1 MANSKYWKDL
11 RNKEND
17 KIKKYKDQIK
27 DLEKIYTNLTEKL
40 NDEIRNVN
48 GKIDDLQD
56 ELSTAVRHNS
66 TFSRQASQLE
76 HEKEKAA
83 TADSML
89 KTTASNISEEI
100 SDLKKKKKAC
110 QDKYDEYDKKYQ
122 DAKKDES
129 WVEQIFG

>member
-11 RNKEND
+11 RNSENN
-17 KIKKYKDQIK
+17 KIKKYNNQIK
-27 DLEKIYTNLTEKL
+27 DLEKIYTSLTEKL

-48 GKIDDLQD
+48 SKIDDLAS

-66 TFSRQASQLE
+66 VFSRQANQLE
-76 HEKEKAA
+76 HEKEKAT

-89 KTTASNISEEI
+89 KTAASNISEEL

-110 QDKYDEYDKKYQ
+110 EDKYNDYDKKYQ
-122 DAKKDES
+122 EAKKDES
-129 WVEQIFG
+129 LIKQIFG